1 MAKKFL
7 PRIEKVTLSQCHLS
21 DGCIIV
27 IDVLRAFT
35 TAAFAFGS
43 GAEEILMV
51 STIDEAFSLK
61 EKDPSL
67 LLMGED
73 MGRRIPGFDFG
84 NSPVEISQADLKGK
98 RLVQRTTAGTQGVV
112 RCRGGKQMLT
122 ASFSVAEATYQQ
134 IVDWAPEKVT
144 FVITGTKTGD
154 EDLALADYLE
164 QKLLGFDPSP
174 DSYLKRVLD
183 APESLGILSEPYLK
197 DVQLAVELDS
207 FPFIMQVFEGHIL
220 RKKSKPAAKMER
232 IAKK

>member
-1 MAKKFL
+1 MAIKYQ
-7 PRIEKVTLSQCHLS
+7 PRIEKVSLSECRLA

-35 TAAFAFGS
+35 TAAYAFGS

-51 STIDEAFSLK
+51 STIDEAFRMR

-84 NSPVEISQADLKGK
+84 NSPVEISQVDLKGK

-112 RCRGGKQMLT
+112 RCKGAGHLLT
-122 ASFSVAEATYQQ
+122 SSFSVAEATYQQ
-134 IVDWAPEKVT
+134 IIDWAPEKVT
-144 FVITGTKTGD
+144 FVITGTNTGD

-164 QKLLGFDPSP
+164 QKLLGRDPSP
-174 DSYLKRVLD
+174 KPYLKRVLD
-183 APESLGILSEPYLK
+183 APESLGILSDAYLK
-197 DVQLAVELDS
+197 DVQLAVRLDS
-207 FPFIMQVFEGHIL
+207 FPFAMQVFEGHIL
-220 RKKSKPAAKMER
+220 RKNSKPAAIMESA
-232 IAKK
+232 AKK